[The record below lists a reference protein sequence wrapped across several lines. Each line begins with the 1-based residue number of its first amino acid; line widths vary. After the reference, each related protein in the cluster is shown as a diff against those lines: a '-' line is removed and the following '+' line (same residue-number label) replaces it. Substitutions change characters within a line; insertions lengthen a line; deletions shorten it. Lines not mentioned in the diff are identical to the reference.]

1 MKTIEI
7 KKLLVL
13 AMMVLAAGYTYAFNP
28 NVKFVGDKKL
38 AIKLNNVSENTKLSI
53 KDLNGYTLYS
63 DEVEK
68 SDNFYTRTFNLSD
81 LPCGD
86 YMVEIEGDI
95 RIYTFKVVVA
105 EDKVSSLVA
114 ESKVAFKPLAYER
127 NNRVYVLMNNPEL
140 SPLNV
145 TIYNRDGEVV
155 FTETLAAKERLE
167 RIYDF
172 SNISGDYKIEMSSNE
187 KTYVQ
192 TVSIK

>member
-1 MKTIEI
+1 MKTIKI

-13 AMMVLAAGYTYAFNP
+13 AMMVLAVGYAYAFSP

-38 AIKLNNVSENTKLSI
+38 AIKLDNVSENTKLSI
-53 KDLNGYTLYS
+53 KDVNGYTLYS

-68 SDNFYTRTFNLSD
+68 SDKLFSRTFNLSD
-81 LPCGD
+81 LPIGD
-86 YMVEIEGDI
+86 YVVEIEGDV

-114 ESKVAFKPLAYER
+114 DGKVAFKPLAYER
-127 NNRVYVLMNNPEL
+127 NNRVYVLKNNPEL
-140 SPLNV
+140 SPMSV

-155 FTETLAAKERLE
+155 FTETLEAKERLG

-172 SNISGDYKIEMSSNE
+172 SKISGDYKIEMSSNE
-187 KTYVQ
+187 KTYIQ